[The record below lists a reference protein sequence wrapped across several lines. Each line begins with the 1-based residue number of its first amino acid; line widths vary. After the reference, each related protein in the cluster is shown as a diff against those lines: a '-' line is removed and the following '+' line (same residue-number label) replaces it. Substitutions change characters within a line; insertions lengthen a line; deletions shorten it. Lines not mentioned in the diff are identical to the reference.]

1 VSAKP
6 ESALTGLRRFLSR
19 ISIRLLAFNVLLVFL
34 PVAALLYLDVFEDKL
49 LAAQERS
56 MVQQGRLLA
65 AALAERGALE
75 PDAGKDILVHLDRR
89 LTARLRVVDW
99 DGELLADSSRLGP
112 RRPADGVDE
121 TLAAADGDPRANWLY
136 RAGATLFRFV
146 SPLFG
151 GQPTA
156 PTDAEEFYRPGEP
169 LFGTEVRA
177 ALQGRYG
184 AATRVSPGQR
194 SLTLYSAIPVES
206 GGDVVGAVLVSQSTY
221 RLLQDLYEERLAISQ
236 VFLVS
241 VAVAAVLSL
250 LVATTIA
257 RPIHRLRLQ
266 AAAVLDRS
274 GRLRGRF
281 QASRR
286 DDEIGD
292 LARALEELSRR
303 LESRIGFME
312 SFAADVS
319 HEFKNPLASIRAA
332 AEMLSGA
339 RDAAEHERYLTMVES
354 DVARLE
360 RTLSTLR
367 EVTRL
372 DAELPEAE
380 RELVELR
387 SLLAS
392 LVEGFRVQLGD
403 RVRIEFEACEGPVQV
418 RAGAD
423 RLAQALENLIDNARS
438 FAPVGSVLRIELARE
453 GDEACVR
460 ALDEGPGIP
469 PEHLERIFD
478 RFFSWRP
485 DEPVG
490 DHAGLGLSIARAVV
504 EGYGGRL
511 SAANREGVPGACFEV
526 RLPIASAT

>member
-1 VSAKP
+1 MS
-6 ESALTGLRRFLSR
+6 ERIRRGFARLGV
-19 ISIRLLAFNVLLVFL
+19 RLLAFNVLLVFL

-65 AALAERGALE
+65 ASLAERGELE
-75 PDAGKDILVHLDRR
+75 REAARDILIHLDRR
-89 LTARLRVVDW
+89 VTARLRVVDW
-99 DGELLADSSRLGP
+99 DGRLLADSSRLGP
-112 RRPADGVDE
+112 RRPADGAEEPMGPPPD
-121 TLAAADGDPRANWLY
+121 DPRASWLY
-136 RAGATLFRFV
+136 RAGAALFRGV
-146 SPLFG
+146 APLFG

-156 PTDAEEFYRPGEP
+156 PTGGEEFYGRGEP
-169 LFGTEVRA
+169 LLGVEVRA

-206 GGDVVGAVLVSQSTY
+206 DGDVVGAVLISQSTY
-221 RLLQDLYEERLAISQ
+221 RLLQDLYEERLAIFQ
-236 VFLVS
+236 VFLIS
-241 VAVAAVLSL
+241 VGVAAVLSL

-257 RPIHRLRLQ
+257 RPIHRLRVQ
-266 AAAVLDRS
+266 AEEVLDRS

-286 DDEIGD
+286 RDEIGD

-339 RDAAEHERYLTMVES
+339 RDQAERERYLTMVES

-372 DAELPEAE
+372 DAEVPEEERQPVDLSVLLEALAE
-380 RELVELR
+380 
-387 SLLAS
+387 A
-392 LVEGFRVQLGD
+392 FRVRLGE
-403 RVRIEFEACEGPVQV
+403 RVRIEFERCEGSVVV
-418 RAGAD
+418 RADAD
-423 RLAQALENLIDNARS
+423 RLGQALENLIDNASS
-438 FAPVGSVLRIELARE
+438 FAPRGSALGIELTR
-453 GDEACVR
+453 GDGEACVR
-460 ALDEGPGIP
+460 VLDQGPGIP
-469 PEHLERIFD
+469 TEHLDRIFD

-485 DEPVG
+485 GEPSG
-490 DHAGLGLSIARAVV
+490 DHAGLGLAIARTVV
-504 EGYGGRL
+504 EGYGGRIT
-511 SAANREGVPGACFEV
+511 AGNRTGECGAWVEI
-526 RLPIASAT
+526 RLPALPRS